1 MRNPFRSEA
10 EAFSFVLVCAG
21 LFAVVAVAGVL
32 FGGWVALG
40 VFLVLA
46 VGLAFYIKG
55 VPKEAERPVVAHGGG
70 DRRCILVVANETV
83 AGRALRGEV
92 VRRAEGDA
100 DVLVVCPALN
110 SPLRHWASD
119 EDGAR
124 ALAQDRLEESL
135 GALVGRRGRGPRRG
149 RRRRPHPGDGRRAA
163 DVRRRR
169 DRHLDAPARAL
180 ELAREGDHRARA
192 GALRRAHHARRR
204 RSRGGAHHRWRRRKL
219 RVIDRVPMARV
230 RARVRGRRASEAK
243 LSPPEASSGSRSLRA

>member
-10 EAFSFVLVCAG
+10 EAFSFVLVCVG
-21 LFAVVAVAGVL
+21 VFAVVAVAGVL
-32 FGGWVALG
+32 FGGWVALA

-55 VPKEAERPVVAHGGG
+55 APKEAEHVAAHGGG
-70 DRRCILVVANETV
+70 ERRCILVVANETV

-124 ALAQDRLEESL
+124 ALAHDRLEESL
-135 GALVGRRGRGPRRG
+135 GALSAAGVEARGEVGDADPIQAMDDALRTFGADEIVISTHPPGRSNW
-149 RRRRPHPGDGRRAA
+149 
-163 DVRRRR
+163 
-169 DRHLDAPARAL
+169 LEKEIIARAQERYDVPITHVVVDL
-180 ELAREGDHRARA
+180 EAEREAD
-192 GALRRAHHARRR
+192 
-204 RSRGGAHHRWRRRKL
+204 
-219 RVIDRVPMARV
+219 
-230 RARVRGRRASEAK
+230 
-243 LSPPEASSGSRSLRA
+243 